1 MAMKIVILEDNA
13 DRQRAMRA
21 WLTDRFYSY
30 EHRFFDDSG
39 EMIRY
44 LGDHLA
50 DTIVISLDHDLEL
63 KPGPHGRCL
72 DPGSGREVADYLA
85 TQAPVCPVI
94 LQTTNAPAAAGMEL
108 VLREAGW
115 KTRRV
120 VPFDD
125 LRWIE
130 TDWYPAI
137 RRAIVGPTSRRPSP
151 EAST

>member
-13 DRQRAMRA
+13 ERQRAMRA
-21 WLTDRFYSY
+21 WLADRFYSY
-30 EHRFFDDSG
+30 EHQFFDDSS

-44 LGDHLA
+44 LADHLT

-63 KPGPHGRCL
+63 KPTPDGRCL

-85 TQAPVCPVI
+85 ARIPVCPIV
-94 LQTTNAPAAAGMEL
+94 LATTNGPAAVGMEL

-137 RRAIVGPTSRRPSP
+137 RRAIVGPPSRRPSP